1 MWMADG
7 NWELG
12 TGNWR
17 AQGLQGLPIGRE
29 EGGGVWEERVGG
41 TSGNRRM
48 DRKVTRREC

>member
-29 EGGGVWEERVGG
+29 EGGGCGRSGWAGLGG
-41 TSGNRRM
+41 IDGWIVR
-48 DRKVTRREC
+48 